1 MLRFICVHPYQCQLF
16 FTMRFLAVLSLVT
29 SLVSAQNATTTTSSL
44 PTVTLD
50 YSTIVAA
57 AANQTVGY
65 YKYQNIRFAAV
76 PTGTLRWDK
85 PQWPPFETAVN
96 DGSLAASDVDC
107 ASEEDCLY
115 MDIWAPANSANKS
128 LPVMVWTYGGGFT
141 GGSKS
146 QNTPEGLFD
155 LSTDFVFVA
164 YNYRLGMTGLANGPT
179 LLHEEGTS
187 NVALW
192 DVQHAFEWTKKYIS
206 AFGGS
211 PEKITAVGFSA
222 GGSQTLFQ
230 LTVSL
235 NRVAELCADALSDL
249 PAALNSF
256 SIERM

>member
-1 MLRFICVHPYQCQLF
+1 
-16 FTMRFLAVLSLVT
+16 
-29 SLVSAQNATTTTSSL
+29 
-44 PTVTLD
+44 
-50 YSTIVAA
+50 
-57 AANQTVGY
+57 
-65 YKYQNIRFAAV
+65 
-76 PTGTLRWDK
+76 
-85 PQWPPFETAVN
+85 
-96 DGSLAASDVDC
+96 
-107 ASEEDCLY
+107 
-115 MDIWAPANSANKS
+115 
-128 LPVMVWTYGGGFT
+128 
-141 GGSKS
+141 
-146 QNTPEGLFD
+146 
-155 LSTDFVFVA
+155 
-164 YNYRLGMTGLANGPT
+164 MTGLANGPT

-249 PAALNSF
+249 PAVLNSF